1 MEICIKELYKIEERD
16 HGRFYKTLFDAFRDY
31 PKLIGAYPGWDDRQ
45 AAIEMVIRYYG
56 AYDLFYGSAFSLDE
70 GINEVLAV
78 VHSDE
83 MDYSD
88 ERCKAADCENG
99 GFRAAASKLSRADV
113 KKWWEFFEE
122 LDRQEAMLKIPRPHL
137 YVDYLGV
144 RKDRQREG
152 RGSRLIRALCD
163 YASEQGLPVMLF
175 TNGEDDVRFYLNM
188 DFKVIGM
195 TRSVKFGFEN
205 TYMLYEA

>member
-1 MEICIKELYKIEERD
+1 MKPYIKELYKIEEKD
-16 HGRFYKTLFDAFRDY
+16 HPKCYRTLLDAFRDY

-45 AAIEMVIRYYG
+45 AAIEMVIRFYG

-78 VHSDE
+78 VHSDD

-88 ERCKAADCENG
+88 ERCKAAGCENE
-99 GFRAAASKLSRADV
+99 GFRAAAAKLSKADV
-113 KKWWEFFEE
+113 KKWWGFFEE
-122 LDRQEAMLKIPRPHL
+122 LDRQEAMLEIPRPHL

-163 YASEQGLPVMLF
+163 HAGGQGLPVMLF

-188 DFKVIGM
+188 DFRVIGT
-195 TRSVKFGFEN
+195 TRSDEFGFEN
-205 TYMLYEA
+205 TYMLYEP